1 MAGYIDALIKLIL
14 LFGFLF
20 GLWLFVRPHVMP
32 LLRNHLSIA
41 KQKNMLKAKKNGI
54 AGNRLVKH
62 IQLLLYIGYNTKSI
76 NATAAFFLISF
87 SCFMIMLSMLTVK
100 SGLNIVTIFVSIFSG
115 LLPYIFLQLKLHSI
129 RTEGSYE
136 AEGLVTEL
144 INQYKINYFNM
155 VEAIDRAIPYLKE
168 CPHSKKALFRL
179 SLRVKEYSS
188 VDDIEQAV
196 YEFVYAI
203 NTEWAVM
210 LGMNIT
216 IAIVDGADVSE
227 SLDDI
232 LNDIKQLKSVFEKD
246 KRENNEAFVMIKYFT
261 IGLYIFTIIMAASA
275 FKISL
280 NKIFY
285 YQFNTGVGF
294 KFACVI
300 ACCTVVNFGLLYIFK
315 KPKYD
320 I

>member
-1 MAGYIDALIKLIL
+1 MASFIEMLIKLIL
-14 LFGFLF
+14 FSGFFF
-20 GLWLFVRPHVMP
+20 GLWLFVSPLVRP
-32 LLRNHLSIA
+32 LFRNHIIIA
-41 KQKNMLKAKKNGI
+41 KQKNVPKSKKSNLT
-54 AGNRLVKH
+54 GNKFFRH
-62 IQLLLYIGYNTKSI
+62 IQLLLYIGYNTKSV
-76 NATAAFFLISF
+76 NATVAFIMISL
-87 SCFMIMLSMLTVK
+87 SCFIVVLSVLALKT
-100 SGLNIVTIFVSIFSG
+100 GLNIITIFISIFAG
-115 LLPYIFLQLKLHSI
+115 MLPYIFLHIKLHSI

-144 INQYKINYFNM
+144 INQYKINYLNM
-155 VEAIDRAIPYLKE
+155 VEAIDRAIPFLKQY
-168 CPHSKKALFRL
+168 PHSKKALFRL

-203 NTEWAVM
+203 NTEWAIM

-216 IAIVDGADVSE
+216 IAIVDGADVTE

-232 LNDIKQLKSVFEKD
+232 LNDIKQLKAVFEKD
-246 KRENNEAFVMIKYFT
+246 KRENNEAFVMIRYFT
-261 IGLYIFTIIMAASA
+261 IGLYIFTVIMAASA

-285 YQFNTGVGF
+285 YQINTGVGF
-294 KFACVI
+294 RFACVM
-300 ACCTVVNFGLLYIFK
+300 ACCALVNFGLLYIFK